1 MKKDFGQLFAW
12 IFIGIIG
19 ACSFAGIATI
29 RGENISSLW
38 LIIACVCIQIIAY
51 RFYSLW
57 IALKILHIDGKRAT
71 PARKINDGKDFI
83 PTNKWI
89 VFGHHF
95 AAIAGPGPL
104 IGPTL
109 AAQFGYL
116 PGTLWILVG
125 SVLGGAVQDMIILF
139 SSVRRDGKSLGQM
152 IKDEIGAVAGY
163 AAMAGTLAIIVVLI
177 AVLALIVVKALMHS
191 PWGSFT
197 VLMTIPIAMFIG
209 IYLSKIRIG
218 AVLEGS
224 VIGISLFLL
233 AVYGGKIVHYNPTLA
248 QFFDRDAKFLAISI
262 IIYGFLAATLPVWLL
277 LAPRD
282 YLSSFLKLGTIF
294 LLSIAILLFR
304 PELEMPALTQF
315 IDGSGPVFSGKVFP
329 FLFITI
335 ACGAISGFHSLVAS
349 GTTPKIISDERD
361 IRLVGYGSM
370 LLEGCVAI
378 MAMIAACVLQ
388 PGIYF
393 AVNSSAT
400 ALGGGDPQIA
410 VTTISSWGFPVTVET
425 MNQLASDMGENSL
438 FSRTGGA
445 PSLALG
451 MASIFSSAFGS
462 GLLSLWYHFA
472 IMFEAIFILTTLD
485 AGTRVARFMLQDML
499 GNIYKPLGSNSSNL
513 SAIFSSAVIVAA
525 WGYFLYLGVLDPQG
539 GVNIL
544 WPLFGMSN
552 QMLAGIAL
560 TLATVIIAKSPHK
573 KYCFITAVPLLA
585 LLSITTT
592 AVFEKVFSSNIKIG
606 FLAMAASLQE
616 QINSGKI
623 IGAENITLAQ
633 NMIFNQ
639 KLIAIIALS
648 FVAILWIV
656 VFEAARKIILKQSK
670 FISFLKL
677 CVSYFNGDFTY
688 QNYLKHYA
696 AKHPEEK
703 PLDKKSFLEL
713 QQKRKWSKINRCC

>member
-1 MKKDFGQLFAW
+1 MITKKNTTKMKKDFRELLAW
-12 IFIGIIG
+12 IVIGIIG
-19 ACSFAGIATI
+19 AIAFGGIATI
-29 RGENISSLW
+29 RGEHISSLW
-38 LIIACVCIQIIAY
+38 LIVACICTQITAY
-51 RFYSLW
+51 RFYGAW
-57 IALKILHIDGKRAT
+57 IALKILHIDGRHST
-71 PARKINDGKDFI
+71 PARRINDGKDFV

-152 IKDEIGAVAGY
+152 IKDEIGATAGY
-163 AAMAGTLAIIVVLI
+163 AAMIGTLAIIIVLI

-197 VLMTIPIAMFIG
+197 VFMTIPIAMFIG
-209 IYLSKIRIG
+209 IYLSKIRVG

-224 VIGISLFLL
+224 IIGIALFLL
-233 AVYGGKIVHYNPTLA
+233 AVYGGKIVHYDATLSH
-248 QFFDRDAKFLAISI
+248 FFDRDAKFLAISI

-294 LLSIAILLFR
+294 LLSVAILIFR
-304 PELEMPALTQF
+304 PEIQMPALTQF
-315 IDGSGPVFSGKVFP
+315 IDGNGPVFTGKIFP

-335 ACGAISGFHSLVAS
+335 ACGAISGFHALVAS

-378 MAMIAACVLQ
+378 MAMIAASVLQ

-393 AVNSSAT
+393 AVNSSAA
-400 ALGGGDPQIA
+400 ALGGTDPQIA
-410 VTTISSWGFPVTVET
+410 VATISSWGFPVTVET
-425 MNQLASDMGENSL
+425 MTTLAADMGENSL

-462 GLLSLWYHFA
+462 GMLSLWYHFA

-499 GNIYKPLGSNSSNL
+499 GNIYKPLGNNSSNL
-513 SAIFSSAVIVAA
+513 SAIFSSFLIVAA
-525 WGYFLYLGVLDPQG
+525 WGYFLYLGVIDPHG

-560 TLATVIIAKSPHK
+560 SFATVVIAKSEK
-573 KYCFITAVPLLA
+573 RKYFFITAIPLA
-585 LLSITTT
+585 VLLSIVTT
-592 AVFEKVFSSNIKIG
+592 AVYQKVFSENIKIG
-606 FLAMAASLQE
+606 FFAMAKSLQDKLDAAE
-616 QINSGKI
+616 I
-623 IGAENITLAQ
+623 IGAENIALTQ

-639 KLIAIIALS
+639 KLIAFIALS
-648 FVAILWIV
+648 FMAILWIV
-656 VFEAARKIILKQSK
+656 VFESARKILNSPPLKK
-670 FISFLKL
+670 E
-677 CVSYFNGDFTY
+677 VSR
-688 QNYLKHYA
+688 
-696 AKHPEEK
+696 
-703 PLDKKSFLEL
+703 
-713 QQKRKWSKINRCC
+713 RKA